1 MRNARDII
9 IQPMVTERTTDLME
23 EHKYT
28 FVVDQSANKID
39 IKRAIEEIF
48 NVKVEKVNTMNFKGK
63 KRRLG
68 RYPEGVRPG
77 YKKAI
82 VKLTE
87 DSKAIEIL

>member
-1 MRNARDII
+1 MKNARDVII
-9 IQPMVTERTTDLME
+9 KPLVTERSTELME

-28 FVVDQSANKID
+28 FIVDKKSNKID
-39 IKRAIEEIF
+39 IKRAVEEIF
-48 NVKVEKVNTMNFKGK
+48 KVKVAVVNTLNMNGK

-68 RYPEGVRPG
+68 RYPEGFRPG

-87 DSKAIEIL
+87 DSKPIDII

>member
-1 MRNARDII
+1 MKNPRDVVIR
-9 IQPMVTERTTDLME
+9 PLVTERSTDLME

-28 FVVDQSANKID
+28 FVVDKNATKVE
-39 IKRAIEEIF
+39 IKKAIEDIF
-48 NVKVEKVNTMNFKGK
+48 NVKVVAVNTMNFKGK

-68 RYPEGVRPG
+68 RYPEGMRPG
-77 YKKAI
+77 FKKAI

>member
-28 FVVDQSANKID
+28 FVVDKSANKID

-68 RYPEGVRPG
+68 RYPEGIRPG

-87 DSKAIEIL
+87 DSNAIEIL